1 MGFLAKF
8 PQVSYP
14 TAALIVFLGMY
25 LGAALTTLVML
36 DLTWNVLPRTFLVF
50 LVVTNFMTLTYVVSR
65 LRARMDIVDAAWGL
79 AFIVAAG
86 ASFMLNPH
94 GLEVGANLQTVTTG
108 LVTVWGLRL
117 TYHIVRRLVRH
128 PEDKRYQDLR
138 KKWRGNVALNMFF
151 RVYLVQAVLAVVVSI
166 AVIHINFSQPQSI
179 GWVAWV
185 GIGLWAIGF
194 IFEAVGDWQLKRFI
208 SLPKNRGKLMTQGL
222 WKYTRHPNYF
232 GEAVQWW
239 GIAVIAFATPHGWVA
254 VLSPVIITFLLLFV
268 SGVPLA
274 EQSSKKKSG
283 WQAYKKR
290 TSVFVPWVR

>member
-14 TAALIVFLGMY
+14 TAALIIFLGMY

-138 KKWRGNVALNMFF
+138 KKWRGNVALNTFF
-151 RVYLVQAVLAVVVSI
+151 RVYLAQAVLAVVVSI

-254 VLSPVIITFLLLFV
+254 VLSPVIITFLLRFV

-274 EQSSKKKSG
+274 EQSSEKKSG

>member
-94 GLEVGANLQTVTTG
+94 GLEVGANLQTVATG

-117 TYHIVRRLVRH
+117 TYHILRRLVRH

-138 KKWRGNVALNMFF
+138 KKWRGNVALNTFF

-274 EQSSKKKSG
+274 EQSSEKKSG